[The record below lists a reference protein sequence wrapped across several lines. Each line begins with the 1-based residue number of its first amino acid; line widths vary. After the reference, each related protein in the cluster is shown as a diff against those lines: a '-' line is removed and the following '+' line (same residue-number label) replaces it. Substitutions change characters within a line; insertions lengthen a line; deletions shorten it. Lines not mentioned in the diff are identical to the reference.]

1 MFSLREERIK
11 SYKIQQV
18 TQAGGQR
25 VTKARQKKELQRP
38 ERPDAEEASNL
49 EEDRACPSLGFIEAS
64 LS

>member
-1 MFSLREERIK
+1 MFFIK
-11 SYKIQQV
+11 RGENKVIQDPTSYPSW
-18 TQAGGQR
+18 G
-25 VTKARQKKELQRP
+25 TKSNKGKTKKELQRP